1 MSFEDSCVMTS
12 ELSDAIGKDDLEALV
27 AILEES
33 PNLVQERFN
42 SAKTLLHHACSKG
55 SYQIGKQKIE

>member
-1 MSFEDSCVMTS
+1 MTS